1 MATEISDST
10 FDNNSANE
18 NGGAVFWNGMGGNL
32 EKSNFTSNNATRGGA
47 VYWSCLEGEIS
58 GSRFISNNAT
68 LGGAIFLE
76 NGTLGEAIGITI
88 TDSYFKTN
96 TAVDG
101 GAIYWNKG
109 TSVYIK
115 ESTFTENTADSRGG
129 AVFVNGAYGEITD
142 SQFTLNEAILGGAV
156 YLNNENLT
164 VSGSEFTTNNAVQG
178 GAVYIGGR
186 NATISD
192 SYFNYNNATYS
203 LRVDTS
209 KNKDKT
215 KGGAIYIGGENNVI
229 EDSEFI
235 GNVAN
240 ATNDTAVIV
249 QTTPG
254 LLGAYL
260 DVNGVDDDGLGGAIF
275 IGADNNNITSNEFGN
290 NIARN
295 GSAVYNNASGTYFKG
310 GLFKKNQAWS
320 YVLEVNG
327 TNKTYCKDNIINK
340 IYYGAD
346 VEIKLYNYIAG
357 DNILNGIYN
366 AKGVTDV
373 TFRDVGYIID
383 NDAGKIKTTLDNNIN
398 PALGAREGELYQ
410 DSLER
415 YQPMVITVRC
425 NETGEIVAK
434 E

>member
-1 MATEISDST
+1 MNT
-10 FDNNSANE
+10 
-18 NGGAVFWNGMGGNL
+18 
-32 EKSNFTSNNATRGGA
+32 
-47 VYWSCLEGEIS
+47 
-58 GSRFISNNAT
+58 
-68 LGGAIFLE
+68 
-76 NGTLGEAIGITI
+76 GT
-88 TDSYFKTN
+88 TDK
-96 TAVDG
+96 
-101 GAIYWNKG
+101 
-109 TSVYIK
+109 
-115 ESTFTENTADSRGG
+115 
-129 AVFVNGAYGEITD
+129 
-142 SQFTLNEAILGGAV
+142 
-156 YLNNENLT
+156 
-164 VSGSEFTTNNAVQG
+164 
-178 GAVYIGGR
+178 
-186 NATISD
+186 
-192 SYFNYNNATYS
+192 
-203 LRVDTS
+203 
-209 KNKDKT
+209 KT

-229 EDSEFI
+229 DHSKFE

-240 ATNDTAVIV
+240 ATNNTAVIV

-340 IYYGAD
+340 IYYGAN

-434 E
+434 ESVLTDLYGNYSFDLVGLDPGNYTIVAYHPEDMNYKYIITANTFEIIPIVDLSIKKAIDKDPIIVGNNAVFTITVSNAANATEATNVVIKEVLPNGLTVI